1 MNGVPRGPQSG
12 LDTCRIA
19 VACYW
24 VAISKFFSRS
34 VALAVE
40 HRSLKRQ
47 WQVKKHNMN
56 MKQRVL
62 GVLRGPQSAFDTCSI
77 AVACCWIAMSKF
89 FSRSVAL
96 AVERRSFYSNRLLS
110 KYHQGD
116 VEVMSSNV
124 VGPRLT
130 YFLGTIPSAV
140 CQ

>member
-1 MNGVPRGPQSG
+1 MFGG
-12 LDTCRIA
+12 L
-19 VACYW
+19 
-24 VAISKFFSRS
+24 S
-34 VALAVE
+34 E
-40 HRSLKRQ
+40 
-47 WQVKKHNMN
+47 
-56 MKQRVL
+56 
-62 GVLRGPQSAFDTCSI
+62 PQSAFDTCSI
-77 AVACCWIAMSKF
+77 AVACCWVAMRKF

-140 CQ
+140 CQYGAARIQWVAKHGSRKDVWLK